1 MFRKHYADLLKKV
14 DNTLNEFMNEQV
26 NSVKHNPFLR
36 YYYGRIKDYLFSGG
50 KRFRPI
56 LMILSYSSIK
66 PQNISN
72 NILQVSL
79 SVELLHNAS
88 LIHDDI
94 MDNAETRRGQN
105 AFHRDLREYAKKNY
119 PQNNVNYGDY
129 GLGMG
134 LLGGDYV
141 YNLAYKSIL
150 LDEFPPEIT
159 LQASKEFNEGF
170 LDVVKG
176 VIFETDMMGRFEVSE
191 EEYLE
196 MISGKTAALF
206 ERAARMGAVLANGSN
221 SQIECLGNYGKNS
234 GIAFQ
239 LIDDIIG
246 SFGDSKKT
254 GKPTDSDLKEGKK
267 TILIV
272 KAIQDANPNQRKRLK
287 ELLGKQEATDEE
299 IEEIRDIIIETG
311 ALSYAREKAEEFF
324 KRSVKFLDEANP
336 AFDNEIKNY
345 LIEIAK
351 MGVHRVK

>member
-1 MFRKHYADLLKKV
+1 MFQKHYADLLRKV
-14 DNTLNEFMNEQV
+14 DNTLNEFMDEQV
-26 NSVKHNPFLR
+26 KSVEHNPFLH
-36 YYYGRIKDYLFSGG
+36 YYYGRIKEYLFSGG

-56 LMILSYSSIK
+56 LMILSYSSVNPLK
-66 PQNISN
+66 ISK

-105 AFHRDLREYAKKNY
+105 AFHSDLREYAKKNY
-119 PQNNVNYGDY
+119 PENNVNYGDY

-150 LDEFPPEIT
+150 LDEFSSDIT

-176 VIFETDMMGRFEVSE
+176 VIFETDMMGRFEVTE
-191 EEYLE
+191 KEYIE

-206 ERAARMGAVLANGSN
+206 KRAARMGAVLANGSD
-221 SQIECLGNYGKNS
+221 SQIECLGNYGENS

-254 GKPTDSDLKEGKK
+254 GKPIDSDLKEGKK

-272 KAIQDANPNQRKRLK
+272 KAIQDANSSQRKKLK
-287 ELLGKQEATDEE
+287 ELLGKQDATEQE
-299 IEEIRDIIIETG
+299 IEEIRDIIRDTG
-311 ALSYAREKAEEFF
+311 ALSYAKEKAEEYYR
-324 KRSVKFLDEANP
+324 RSERFLDEANP
-336 AFDNEIKNY
+336 AFDEEMKKY
-345 LIEIAK
+345 LIAIAK

>member
-14 DNTLNEFMNEQV
+14 DDTLNEFMIEQV
-26 NSVKHNPFLR
+26 KSVEQNPFLH

-56 LMILSYSSIK
+56 LMILSYSSVNPK
-66 PQNISN
+66 NLN
-72 NILQVSL
+72 KNILQVSL

-94 MDNAETRRGQN
+94 MDNAETRRGQS
-105 AFHRDLREYAKKNY
+105 AFHSDLREYAKKNY
-119 PQNNVNYGDY
+119 PQNNVNYSDY

-150 LDEFPPEIT
+150 VDDFPPEIT
-159 LQASKEFNEGF
+159 LKASKEFNEGF

-191 EEYLE
+191 KEYIE
-196 MISGKTAALF
+196 MITGKTAALF
-206 ERAARMGAVLANGSN
+206 ERAARMGAVLAKGSA
-221 SQIECLGNYGKNS
+221 SQIECLGNYGRNS

-246 SFGDSKKT
+246 SFGDSNKT
-254 GKPTDSDLKEGKK
+254 GKPIDSDLKEGKK
-267 TILIV
+267 TILVV
-272 KAIQDANPNQRKRLK
+272 KAIQDSNPNQRKRLK
-287 ELLGKQEATDEE
+287 ELLGKQEATDNEV
-299 IEEIRDIIIETG
+299 EEIREIIRETG
-311 ALSYAREKAEEFF
+311 ALSYARKKAEEFY
-324 KRSVKFLDEANP
+324 KRSERYLDEANP
-336 AFDNEIKNY
+336 AFDDEMKQY

>member
-1 MFRKHYADLLKKV
+1 MFQKHYANLLNKV
-14 DNTLNEFMNEQV
+14 NDTLNGFMSEQV
-26 NSVKHNPFLR
+26 KSVEQNPFLH
-36 YYYGRIKDYLFSGG
+36 YYYSKIKDYLFSGG

-66 PQNISN
+66 PNSISKD
-72 NILQVSL
+72 ILQVSL

-94 MDNAETRRGQN
+94 MDNAETRRGKN

-150 LDEFPPEIT
+150 LDEFSPEIT

-191 EEYLE
+191 EEYIE
-196 MISGKTAALF
+196 MITGKTAALF
-206 ERAARMGAVLANGSN
+206 ERAARMGAVLANGSD
-221 SQIECLGNYGKNS
+221 SQIECLGNYGRNS

-239 LIDDIIG
+239 LVDDIIG

-272 KAIQDANPNQRKRLK
+272 KAIQNAKPAQRKRLK
-287 ELLGKQEATDEE
+287 ELLGKQEATDDE
-299 IEEIRDIIIETG
+299 IEEIREIIRDTG
-311 ALSYAREKAEEFF
+311 ALSYAREKAEEFYR
-324 KRSVKFLDEANP
+324 RSEKYLDKANP
-336 AFDNEIKNY
+336 AFDDEMKKY

>member
-1 MFRKHYADLLKKV
+1 MFQKHYADLLKKV

-26 NSVKHNPFLR
+26 KSVEENPFLH

-56 LMILSYSSIK
+56 LMILSYSSVN
-66 PQNISN
+66 PQKISN
-72 NILQVSL
+72 DILQVSL

-105 AFHRDLREYAKKNY
+105 AFHSDLREYAKNNY
-119 PQNNVNYGDY
+119 PQNNVNYSDY

-150 LDEFPPEIT
+150 IDEFSPEIT

-191 EEYLE
+191 KEYIE
-196 MISGKTAALF
+196 MITGKTAALF
-206 ERAARMGAVLANGSN
+206 ERAARMGAVLAGGSS
-221 SQIECLGNYGKNS
+221 SQVECLGNYGRNS

-267 TILIV
+267 TILVV
-272 KAIQDANPNQRKRLK
+272 KAIQDANPSQRKRLK
-287 ELLGKQEATDEE
+287 ELLGKQEATEEE
-299 IEEIRDIIIETG
+299 IEEVRDIIRETG
-311 ALSYAREKAEEFF
+311 ALAYAREKAEEFY
-324 KRSVKFLDEANP
+324 KRSERYLDEANP
-336 AFDNEIKNY
+336 EYDEQIKNY

>member
-1 MFRKHYADLLKKV
+1 MFQKHYAELLKKV
-14 DNTLNEFMNEQV
+14 DNTLNEFITEQV
-26 NSVKHNPFLR
+26 KSVEQNPFLH
-36 YYYGRIKDYLFSGG
+36 YYYSRIKDYLFSGG

-56 LMILSYSSIK
+56 LMILTYSSIK
-66 PQNISN
+66 PKSINKD
-72 NILQVSL
+72 ILQVSL

-119 PQNNVNYGDY
+119 PQNNVNYNDY

-150 LDEFPPEIT
+150 VDNFPSEII
-159 LQASKEFNEGF
+159 LKASKEFNEGF

-176 VIFETDMMGRFEVSE
+176 VIFETDMMGRFEVTE
-191 EEYLE
+191 KEYIE
-196 MISGKTAALF
+196 MITGKTSALF
-206 ERAARMGAVLANGSN
+206 ERAARMGAVLAGGSD
-221 SQIECLGNYGKNS
+221 SQIECLGNYGRNS

-254 GKPTDSDLKEGKK
+254 GKPTDSDLREGKK

-272 KAIQDANPNQRKRLK
+272 KAIQEANPNQRKRLK
-287 ELLGKQEATDEE
+287 ELLGKQEATSDE
-299 IEEIRDIIIETG
+299 IEEIREIIRETG
-311 ALSYAREKAEEFF
+311 ALSYAREKAEEFY
-324 KRSVKFLDEANP
+324 KRSERYLDEANP
-336 AFDNEIKNY
+336 DFDDEIKKY

-351 MGVHRVK
+351 MGIHRVK